1 MTVLL
6 YKNKKIHI
14 FFKMTKLRS
23 AWCTSR
29 MKPCALKEVKGTG
42 FTDTDALCASDL
54 SREQVASSKMLEKK
68 ESWGEKYST
77 LCFFLYHEINNY
89 LQQEHR

>member
-1 MTVLL
+1 MTALL

-14 FFKMTKLRS
+14 VLKMTKLRS

-54 SREQVASSKMLEKK
+54 SREQVASSKMLEKRQVGGK
-68 ESWGEKYST
+68 NKAPFV
-77 LCFFLYHEINNY
+77 FFFTMK
-89 LQQEHR
+89 